1 MINGKT
7 NDINNYINGCSHIYN
22 FHFISCNFLSLLI
35 LALPSFCTKFC
46 FCVFVLRAGTKGGFI
61 FKDSVFNRLLMK
73 RRQNSEVPKCA
84 CKLQTYWHLISSF
97 FRTQRTPTSSPSTSW
112 RMGTLQKISR
122 NLAWSWNLVSTRKDK
137 YTPRTLCLFL
147 YLLLSHGSCTVVRAV
162 NGYIVISFVSN
173 HRLLITCFH
182 KVFFVTQL

>member
-1 MINGKT
+1 MDVLT
-7 NDINNYINGCSHIYN
+7 FTFFTLSALTFFPCS
-22 FHFISCNFLSLLI
+22 FLLYL
-35 LALPSFCTKFC
+35 SF
-46 FCVFVLRAGTKGGFI
+46 VFVCLFFVLAQRVDLF
-61 FKDSVFNRLLMK
+61 FKDSVLNRILMK
-73 RRQNSEVPKCA
+73 RRQNSEVPKCT
-84 CKLQTYWHLISSF
+84 CKWQTYWHLLSSF

-137 YTPRTLCLFL
+137 YTQRTLCLFL